1 MKTAI
6 LVRGSFLIIPNIIIN
21 CSTSKTTA
29 TSPSMWGRCSTE
41 ALQLQDQASFK
52 HLCWRLEDN
61 VQHWPQVRHEGVKNR
76 PKRQKWSK
84 SKLRSGF
91 AAHLCRRIHS
101 SYRVTVCFLDALA
114 SLEFKLSVSDLP
126 FLQLAHLRVFQIILI
141 DKMSATFQKCVL
153 PKKSFA

>member
-1 MKTAI
+1 
-6 LVRGSFLIIPNIIIN
+6 
-21 CSTSKTTA
+21 
-29 TSPSMWGRCSTE
+29 MWGRCSTE

-126 FLQLAHLRVFQIILI
+126 FLQLAHLRVFQTIFNEDLEQLLQTLIPFLGLLLI
-141 DKMSATFQKCVL
+141 DL
-153 PKKSFA
+153 

>member
-126 FLQLAHLRVFQIILI
+126 FLQLAHLRVFQII
-141 DKMSATFQKCVL
+141 
-153 PKKSFA
+153 